1 MKQWGIL
8 LGVMVLFLGSARAQR
23 IFEVNDAL
31 IERNFMPYELE
42 YYVDTTN
49 AISFWQ
55 ISSNSFSNRFHSH
68 PTYHNK
74 DFKPNASYW
83 IRLPIQ
89 HRAGT
94 AKVWLLE
101 FYDQTIDEIEAY
113 IPQENGSYKN
123 VMLGDSQPFAQRLV
137 PLVLTDTSGFC
148 ALWAT
153 SDMPALRTSFLV
165 RNGRWCRSRGNS
177 MRETSSPSSR
187 KRAR

>member
-8 LGVMVLFLGSARAQR
+8 LGMMMLLGTVNAQR

-55 ISSNSFSNRFHSH
+55 ISSNSFSNRFHPH
-68 PTYHNK
+68 PNYHNK

-94 AKVWLLE
+94 GKVWLLE

-123 VMLGDSQPFAQRLV
+123 VMLG
-137 PLVLTDTSGFC
+137 
-148 ALWAT
+148 
-153 SDMPALRTSFLV
+153 
-165 RNGRWCRSRGNS
+165 
-177 MRETSSPSSR
+177 
-187 KRAR
+187 